1 MSSKPKPNKS
11 RAKTKVV
18 ENLVKHMLLV
28 GALPPVPSLPQ
39 QRRTLVPAWVITD
52 KRRPY
57 PSLGSPTMFHPL
69 TQHLGAVSTSPHM
82 PIFRGQSGH
91 MLVQY
96 LGTCRI
102 HLRGACL
109 RLDLIDFDCQ
119 RPSF

>member
-1 MSSKPKPNKS
+1 
-11 RAKTKVV
+11 
-18 ENLVKHMLLV
+18 
-28 GALPPVPSLPQ
+28 
-39 QRRTLVPAWVITD
+39 
-52 KRRPY
+52 
-57 PSLGSPTMFHPL
+57 MFHPL

-102 HLRGACL
+102 HLRGVCL

-119 RPSF
+119 RPHFDTADLQCLFVIALDVYRCMQIRIAFCDRSSKVYRERSDCRPEAGSENL